1 MYAYLSGTIAYKQ
14 MDYFVLDVQG
24 VGYKIYCAPV
34 LLARIPSQGEKA
46 KVYTHMVVREDLIA
60 LYGFPTQEELSMFE
74 MLLSVSGIGPK
85 VAGAIAATIEPTHFA
100 MAVLTSDIALISS
113 VKGVGKK
120 GAERVIL
127 ELKDKLKGVN
137 FQEEGK
143 PSSAMQKGTTT
154 TGTKFGEACSAMV
167 VLGYSAYE
175 SNQSVSKVFRDELA
189 LEEIIKLALKE
200 LIR

>member
-34 LLARIPSQGEKA
+34 LLARIPPQGEKA

-85 VAGAIAATIEPTHFA
+85 VAGAIAATLEPTQFA

-127 ELKDKLKGVN
+127 ELKDKLKGVS
-137 FQEEGK
+137 FQEEGR
-143 PSSAMQKGTTT
+143 PASAVLKGTTPT
-154 TGTKFGEACSAMV
+154 STKFGEACSAMV

-175 SNQSVSKVFRDELA
+175 SNQSVSKVFRDELP